1 MNKIIYSVLLIVIA
15 TVANKMPAF
24 AQNQVTNNSTTL
36 IPYYRQWEQ
45 KNYKVQRQQ
54 QKTID
59 GKTNIL
65 DNATYQMQLTV
76 VDAATDHYIIDAK
89 YTNFEQ
95 NNEAKG
101 NLFVIPQ
108 NLKVTY
114 ATNELGTF
122 FQIMNWETVSDTL
135 QAILTQIAQNNPS
148 INADQLAEEKQK
160 LQSQDYLEEIFIK
173 DIRLLHLPYGME
185 YQLQKPIIANNK
197 VPNLLGGKE
206 PFPGIFKLEMT
217 ELKPANNWCKIVM
230 QQSLDQQ
237 KLQPMLND
245 FAKEANANKPAKDK
259 MDIPTISSTDTNEF
273 EADLQSGWLLKASF
287 RRNLSINN
295 TQQTDAYIITLLP

>member
-1 MNKIIYSVLLIVIA
+1 MNKLFYFLLLIA
-15 TVANKMPAF
+15 TAVLHNATPTL
-24 AQNQVTNNSTTL
+24 AQNQVTNNSATL

-54 QKTID
+54 QKTIE
-59 GKTNIL
+59 GKTNVL
-65 DNATYQMQLTV
+65 DNATYQMRLTV
-76 VDAATDHYIIDAK
+76 VEAATDHYIIDVK
-89 YTNFEQ
+89 YTNFKQ
-95 NNEAKG
+95 ANEAKG
-101 NLFVIPQ
+101 NLFVIPE

-122 FQIMNWETVSDTL
+122 FEIMNWDTVSDTL
-135 QAILTQIAQNNPS
+135 QAILAQIAQNNPA

-173 DIRLLHLPYGME
+173 DIRLLHLPYGIA
-185 YQLQKPIIANNK
+185 YQLQNPVITNNK

-230 QQSLDQQ
+230 QQSLDQE

-245 FAKEANANKPAKDK
+245 FAKEANVNSEAKDK
-259 MDIPTISSTDTNEF
+259 LDIPKIASTDTNEF

-287 RRNLSINN
+287 KRNLTINN
-295 TQQTDAYIITLLP
+295 TQQTDSYVITLFP